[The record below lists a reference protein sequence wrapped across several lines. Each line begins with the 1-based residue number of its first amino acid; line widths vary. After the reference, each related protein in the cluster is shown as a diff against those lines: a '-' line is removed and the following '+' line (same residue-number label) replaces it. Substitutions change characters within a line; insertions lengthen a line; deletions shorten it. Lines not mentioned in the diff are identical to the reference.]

1 MYAVIRTGGKQYR
14 VSKGDV
20 IEVELLSGEVGSSV
34 DLDQVL
40 MIGGDPIK
48 VGNPTVEGAVVKG
61 KILGEIKGPKIK
73 VFKVKRRKSYS
84 RKTGH
89 RQKYT
94 RLQIEEI
101 NPGA

>member
-48 VGNPTVEGAVVKG
+48 VGTPTVEGAVVKG

-84 RKTGH
+84 RKRTKGH
-89 RQKYT
+89 ACRKGSIS
-94 RLQIEEI
+94 RH
-101 NPGA
+101 